1 METPSFKEDH
11 ISQIP
16 ALQLLQK
23 LGYTYLSPE
32 EADQLRGGKTSNAL
46 LEDILRSQL
55 KILNSAKQISSTR
68 TTYISD
74 SNIENGIRALKDIPM
89 NEGYIAACET
99 AYNLLTLGKAFEQ
112 SIDGDKKSFTLQYI
126 DWKNLENNVFHVTE
140 EYSVMRSTS
149 KDHFR
154 PDLVLFVNGIP
165 LCIIECK
172 RPDIKDPIH
181 EAISQHIRNQMED
194 GVRHLYVY
202 SQLLLSVSTLQARYG
217 TTDTKEE
224 FWALWREE
232 NSNKEKELLEELI
245 NKPLTKEQKK
255 ALFQNRSH
263 WEVELIENLEMNN
276 REVSAQDELIYYMC
290 RPERLME
297 LAKDYII
304 FEGGKYKKIARYQ
317 QFFAIH
323 KIINRIL
330 TVENGKRKGGVIW
343 HTQGSGKSLTMA
355 MLARKIYQL
364 VHNPKIVLVTDR
376 VDLDTQITDTFGK
389 VDVSVH
395 NAKTGNQLIQLLKS
409 KSDAVVTTV
418 INKFEAA
425 VNQLGNSPLD
435 SNNIF
440 VLIDEGHRTQYGTFN
455 VKMQKV
461 LPNACFLA
469 FTGTPLMKKEK
480 STAQKFG
487 GIIDA
492 YTIREAVDDKAI
504 VPIVYE
510 GRYAIQ
516 DVNQKALDRGFESVA
531 EPLSDYEKA
540 DLKKKYSR
548 ANLIS
553 KTEQRIDEIAR
564 DISDHFSQNWGEDK
578 TGEKS
583 GFKGMVVT
591 PDKATAVKYKKAFD
605 LIGKV
610 TTEVIMSPPDDRE
623 GNEDVHDEPSD
634 EVVAFWKKM
643 ELKYGKDF
651 EKGLINQFKKT
662 DYPDLVIV
670 VDKLLTGFDEPR
682 VIVMYVCRKL
692 KEHTLLQAIARV
704 NRIAQGKDYG
714 FIIDYEG
721 IIGELDEALNTY
733 SNLADFEQ
741 ADMQSLF
748 TDINDEIK
756 NLPQL
761 HSVLNDVFKT
771 IPNKLDLVSY
781 ANRLADEAIRAEFYQ
796 KFSDFARCLKLAFS
810 SLEFETTTPEELKKL
825 YKSHL
830 RFYTDLRNAVIN
842 TYSDK
847 IDFKKYEKQLQK
859 LLDQHVTTEEIIRLT
874 DQVSIMDVEA
884 FEKELE
890 KVLGVRAKAETIA
903 SRTAKHITEHMD
915 EDPTFYKRL
924 SELVQQTI
932 SDLRAQRLSDLEAIK
947 KLKEYREQ
955 AISKKGDDIPKALS
969 EKDEVIPFYRLLMAS
984 SKLKPEQGVAF
995 ANEVD
1000 TIVRKYKVVD
1010 WTQKLDVV
1018 RKINFYI
1025 GEYLI
1030 DELKLPIP
1038 DAEGIAEKAV
1048 SIAKIRYKV

>member
-32 EADQLRGGKTSNAL
+32 EADHLRGGKTSNAL
-46 LEDILRSQL
+46 LEDILRGQL

-140 EYSVMRSTS
+140 EFSVMRSTS

-232 NSNKEKELLEELI
+232 NSNKDKELLEELI

-255 ALFQNRSH
+255 ILFQNRSH
-263 WEVELIENLEMNN
+263 WEVELFENLEMKN
-276 REVSAQDELIYYMC
+276 REVSVQDELIYYLC

-330 TVENGKRKGGVIW
+330 TIENGKRKGGVIW

-364 VHNPKIVLVTDR
+364 VRNPKIVLVTDR

-389 VDVSVH
+389 VDVPVH

-425 VNQLGNSPLD
+425 VNQLGNSPLE

-531 EPLSDYEKA
+531 EPLSDYERA

-564 DISDHFSQNWGEDK
+564 DISDHFSQNWGEDR

-634 EVVAFWKKM
+634 EVVVFWKKM

-682 VIVMYVCRKL
+682 VIAMYVCRKL

-714 FIIDYEG
+714 FIIDYDG

-733 SNLADFEQ
+733 SNLTDFEQ

-781 ANRLADEAIRAEFYQ
+781 ANRLADEAIRVEFYQ
-796 KFSDFARCLKLAFS
+796 KFSDFARCLKIAFS
-810 SLEFETTTPEELKKL
+810 SLEFEITTPEELKKL

-947 KLKEYREQ
+947 KLIEYREQ

-969 EKDEVIPFYRLLMAS
+969 ERDEVIPFYRLLMAS

-1030 DELKLPIP
+1030 DELKMPIP

-1048 SIAKIRYKV
+1048 SIAKIRYRV

>member
-1 METPSFKEDH
+1 MQTPSFKEDH
-11 ISQIP
+11 ISQLP

-23 LGYTYLSPE
+23 LGYTYLAPE

-46 LEDILRSQL
+46 LDDILRNQL
-55 KILNSAKQISSTR
+55 KLLNSAKQISATR

-74 SNIENGIRALKDIPM
+74 ANIENGIRALKDIPM

-99 AYNLLTLGKAFEQ
+99 AYQLLTLGKAFEQ

-126 DWKNLENNVFHVTE
+126 DWKNVHNNVFHVTE
-140 EYSVMRSTS
+140 KFSVMRSTS

-172 RPDIKDPIH
+172 RPDLKDPIH

-194 GVRHLYVY
+194 GIRQLYVY

-232 NSNKEKELLEELI
+232 NAPRAKELLKALI
-245 NKPLTKEQKK
+245 HKPLPKEQQK
-255 ALFQNRSH
+255 ALLQQRSP
-263 WEVELIENLEMNN
+263 WEVNRIENLELN
-276 REVSAQDELIYYMC
+276 REVSVQDELIYYMC
-290 RPERLME
+290 RPERLLE

-317 QFFAIH
+317 QYFTIH
-323 KIINRIL
+323 KIISRIL
-330 TVENGKRKGGVIW
+330 TLHEGKRKGGVIW

-364 VHNPKIVLVTDR
+364 VQNPKIVLVTDR

-389 VDVSVH
+389 VDVPVQ

-425 VNQLGNSPLD
+425 VNQLGNSPLE

-492 YTIREAVDDKAI
+492 YTIREAVEDKAI

-516 DVNQKALDRGFESVA
+516 EVNQKALDRGFDSVA
-531 EPLSDYEKA
+531 EPLSVYEKA

-564 DISDHFSQNWGEDK
+564 NISDHFTQNWGEDK
-578 TGEKS
+578 TGDKS

-651 EKGLINQFKKT
+651 ENGLINQFKKT

-670 VDKLLTGFDEPR
+670 IDKLLTGFDEPR

-714 FIIDYEG
+714 FIVDYEG

-741 ADMQSLF
+741 ADMDNLF
-748 TDINDEIK
+748 TNINEEIR

-761 HSVLNDVFKT
+761 HSDLNEIFKT

-796 KFSDFARCLKLAFS
+796 KFSDFARCLKLAFAS
-810 SLEFETTTPEELKKL
+810 FEFETTTSEELKNL

-924 SELVQQTI
+924 SELIQQTI

-955 AISKKGDDIPKALS
+955 AISKKGDDIPVVLS
-969 EKDEVIPFYRLLMAS
+969 ARDEVIPFYRLLMAS
-984 SKLKPEQGVAF
+984 ADLRPEQGVAF
-995 ANEVD
+995 ALEVD
-1000 TIVRKYKVVD
+1000 TIVQKFKVVD
-1010 WTQKLDVV
+1010 WTLKLDVV

-1030 DELKLPIP
+1030 DELKMPIP
-1038 DAEGIAEKAV
+1038 VAEEIAEKAV
-1048 SIAKIRYKV
+1048 GIAKIRYKV

>member
-1 METPSFKEDH
+1 METPSFKEDL

-16 ALQLLQK
+16 ALQLLVK
-23 LGYTYLSPE
+23 LGYTYLPPA
-32 EADQLRGGKTSNAL
+32 EADRLRQGKTSNAL
-46 LEDILRSQL
+46 LEDVLRSQL
-55 KILNSAKQISSTR
+55 KILNSAKQISATR

-74 SNIENGIRALKDIPM
+74 ANIENGIRALKDLPM
-89 NEGYIAACET
+89 NEGFIAASQT
-99 AYNLLTLGKAFEQ
+99 AYDLLTLGKAFEQ

-126 DWKNLENNVFHVTE
+126 DWKNIDNNVFHVTE

-172 RPDIKDPIH
+172 RPDIKEPIH

-194 GVRHLYVY
+194 GIRHLYLY

-224 FWALWREE
+224 FWAAWREE
-232 NSNKEKELLEELI
+232 NADHERNMLFDIINEPLDQEKKRIILQDRE
-245 NKPLTKEQKK
+245 K
-255 ALFQNRSH
+255 
-263 WEVELIENLEMNN
+263 WEVDLIENVDRER
-276 REVSAQDELIYYMC
+276 REVSAQDELIYYLC

-317 QFFAIH
+317 QYFAIH
-323 KIINRIL
+323 KIIDRIQHI
-330 TVENGKRKGGVIW
+330 ENGKRKGGVIW

-355 MLARKIYQL
+355 MLARKIYQ
-364 VHNPKIVLVTDR
+364 VVRNPKIVLVTDR

-389 VDVSVH
+389 VDVPVH
-395 NAKTGNQLIQLLKS
+395 NARTGNQLIQLLQS
-409 KSDAVVTTV
+409 KSDAVITTI

-425 VNQLGNSPLD
+425 VNQLGNSPLE
-435 SNNIF
+435 SPNIF

-492 YTIREAVDDKAI
+492 YTIKEAVDDKAI
-504 VPIVYE
+504 VPIIYE
-510 GRYAIQ
+510 GRYAVQ
-516 DVNQKALDRGFESVA
+516 DVNQKALDRGFDSVA
-531 EPLSDYEKA
+531 EPLNEYEKA

-548 ANLIS
+548 ANLIG
-553 KTEQRIDEIAR
+553 KTEQKIDEIAR
-564 DISDHFSQNWGEDK
+564 DISDHFYQNWGEDK

-623 GNEDVHDEPSD
+623 GNEDVHDEPTD
-634 EVVAFWKKM
+634 EVVSFWKKM
-643 ELKYGKDF
+643 EAKYGKDF

-670 VDKLLTGFDEPR
+670 IDKLLTGFDEPR
-682 VIVMYVCRKL
+682 VTVMYVCRKL

-704 NRIAQGKDYG
+704 NRIAPGKDFG

-721 IIGELDEALNTY
+721 IIGELDVALNAY
-733 SNLADFEQ
+733 SNLEDFDQ
-741 ADMQSLF
+741 ADVQNMMSN
-748 TDINDEIK
+748 IADEIRY
-756 NLPQL
+756 LPQK
-761 HSVLNDVFKT
+761 HSELNDIFKSVK
-771 IPNKLDLVSY
+771 NKLDLVSY
-781 ANRLADEAIRAEFYQ
+781 SNTLADEAKRVEFYQ
-796 KFSDFARCLKLAFS
+796 RFSAFACCLRIALS
-810 SLEFETTTPEELKKL
+810 SIEFENNTPESLKKL
-825 YKSHL
+825 YKDHL

-859 LLDQHVTTEEIIRLT
+859 LLDQHVTTEEVIRLT
-874 DQVSIMDVEA
+874 DQVSIMDTEA

-890 KVLGVRAKAETIA
+890 KVVGTRAKAETIA
-903 SRTAKHITEHMD
+903 SRTAKHINEHMD
-915 EDPTFYKRL
+915 EDPVFYKRL

-932 SDLRAQRLSDLEAIK
+932 SDLRAQRLSELEALK
-947 KLKEYREQ
+947 RLKEYRDQ
-955 AISKKGDDIPKALS
+955 ALTKKGDDIPPALS
-969 EKDEVIPFYRLLMAS
+969 NREEAIPFYRLLVS
-984 SKLKPEQGVAF
+984 STELKPDQGVSF
-995 ANEVD
+995 ANEVES
-1000 TIVRKYKVVD
+1000 IVTKYKIVD

-1030 DELKLPIP
+1030 DEFHLPIP
-1038 DAEGIAEKAV
+1038 QAEEIAEKAV
-1048 SIAKIRYKV
+1048 SIAKIRYK

>member
-1 METPSFKEDH
+1 METPSFKEDL

-16 ALQLLQK
+16 ALQLLVK
-23 LGYTYLSPE
+23 LGCTYLPPAE
-32 EADQLRGGKTSNAL
+32 VDRLRQGKTSNAL
-46 LEDILRSQL
+46 LEEVLRSQL
-55 KILNSAKQISSTR
+55 KILNSAKQISATR

-74 SNIENGIRALKDIPM
+74 ANIENGIRALKDLPM
-89 NEGYIAACET
+89 NEGFIAASQT
-99 AYNLLTLGKAFEQ
+99 AYDLLTLGKAFEQ

-126 DWKNLENNVFHVTE
+126 DWKNIDNNVFHVTE

-172 RPDIKDPIH
+172 RPDIKEPIH

-194 GVRHLYVY
+194 GIRHLYIY

-224 FWALWREE
+224 FWAAWREE
-232 NSNKEKELLEELI
+232 NADHERNKLFDIINEPLDQEKKRIILQDRE
-245 NKPLTKEQKK
+245 KWQ
-255 ALFQNRSH
+255 
-263 WEVELIENLEMNN
+263 VDLIENVDRER
-276 REVSAQDELIYYMC
+276 REVSAQDELIYYLC

-304 FEGGKYKKIARYQ
+304 FEGGKYKKVARYQ
-317 QFFAIH
+317 QYFAIH
-323 KIINRIL
+323 KIINRIQQI
-330 TVENGKRKGGVIW
+330 ENGKRRGGVIW

-355 MLARKIYQL
+355 MLARKIYQ
-364 VHNPKIVLVTDR
+364 VVRNPKIVLVTDR

-389 VDVSVH
+389 VDVPVH
-395 NAKTGNQLIQLLKS
+395 NARTGNQLIQLLQS
-409 KSDAVVTTV
+409 KSDAVITTI

-425 VNQLGNSPLD
+425 VNQLGNSPLE
-435 SNNIF
+435 SPNIF

-492 YTIREAVDDKAI
+492 YTIKEAVDDKAI
-504 VPIVYE
+504 VPIIYE
-510 GRYAIQ
+510 GRYAVQ
-516 DVNQKALDRGFESVA
+516 DVNQKALDRGFDSVA
-531 EPLSDYEKA
+531 EPLNEYEKA

-548 ANLIS
+548 ANLIG
-553 KTEQRIDEIAR
+553 KTEQKIDEIAR
-564 DISDHFSQNWGEDK
+564 DISDHFYQNWGEDK

-623 GNEDVHDEPSD
+623 GNEDVHDEPAD

-643 ELKYGKDF
+643 EAKYGKDF

-670 VDKLLTGFDEPR
+670 IDKLLTGFDEPR

-692 KEHTLLQAIARV
+692 IEHTLLQAIARV
-704 NRIAQGKDYG
+704 NRITPGKDFG

-721 IIGELDEALNTY
+721 IIGELDVALNTY
-733 SNLADFEQ
+733 SNLEEFDQ
-741 ADMQSLF
+741 ADVQNMMSN
-748 TDINDEIK
+748 IADEIK
-756 NLPQL
+756 DLPQR
-761 HSVLNDVFKT
+761 HSELNDIFK
-771 IPNKLDLVSY
+771 PVKNKLDLVSY
-781 ANRLADEAIRAEFYQ
+781 SNTLADEAKRVEFYQ
-796 KFSDFARCLKLAFS
+796 RFSAFARCLRIALS
-810 SLEFETTTPEELKKL
+810 SIEFENNTPETLKSL

-859 LLDQHVTTEEIIRLT
+859 LLDQHVTTEEVIRLT
-874 DQVSIMDVEA
+874 DQVSIMDTEA

-890 KVLGVRAKAETIA
+890 KVVGTRAKAETIA
-903 SRTAKHITEHMD
+903 SRTSKHINEHMD
-915 EDPTFYKRL
+915 EDPVFYKRL

-932 SDLRAQRLSDLEAIK
+932 SDLRAQRLSELEALK
-947 KLKEYREQ
+947 RLKEYRDQ
-955 AISKKGDDIPKALS
+955 ALTKKGDDIPPALLNREES
-969 EKDEVIPFYRLLMAS
+969 IPFYRLLVS
-984 SKLKPEQGVAF
+984 STDLKSDQGVAF
-995 ANEVD
+995 ANEVES
-1000 TIVRKYKVVD
+1000 IVSKYKVVD

-1030 DELKLPIP
+1030 DEFKMPIP
-1038 DAEGIAEKAV
+1038 QAEEIAEKAV
-1048 SIAKIRYKV
+1048 GIAKIRYK

>member
-16 ALQLLQK
+16 ALQLLMK
-23 LGYTYLSPE
+23 LGYTYFPPS
-32 EADQLRGGKTSNAL
+32 EADRLRQHKTSNPL
-46 LEDILRSQL
+46 LEEILREQL
-55 KILNSAKQISSTR
+55 KKLNSAKQISATR
-68 TTYISD
+68 ATYIGD
-74 SNIENGIRALKDIPM
+74 GNIENGIRALKDLPM
-89 NEGYIAACET
+89 NEGFIAASQT
-99 AYNLLTLGKAFEQ
+99 AYDLLTMGKAFEQ
-112 SIDGDKKSFTLQYI
+112 NIEGDKKSFTLQYI
-126 DWKNLENNVFHVTE
+126 DWKNIGNNVFHVTE

-154 PDLVLFVNGIP
+154 PDLVLFINGIP

-172 RPDIKDPIH
+172 RPDIKNPIH
-181 EAISQHIRNQMED
+181 EAISQHVRNQMED
-194 GVRHLYVY
+194 GIRHLYLY

-224 FWALWREE
+224 FWATWREE
-232 NSNKEKELLEELI
+232 NADRERDKIYEIINAPLNNEKKRILLQDRDE
-245 NKPLTKEQKK
+245 
-255 ALFQNRSH
+255 
-263 WEVELIENLEMNN
+263 WEVELIEAVDSQE
-276 REVSAQDELIYYMC
+276 REVSAQDELIYYLC
-290 RPERLME
+290 RPERLLE

-317 QFFAIH
+317 QYFAIH
-323 KIINRIL
+323 KILDRIQV
-330 TVENGKRKGGVIW
+330 VENGKRKGGVVW

-355 MLARKIYQL
+355 MLARKIYE
-364 VHNPKIVLVTDR
+364 VVRNPKIVLVTDR

-389 VDVSVH
+389 VDVPVH
-395 NAKTGNQLIQLLKS
+395 NARTGNQLIQLLQS
-409 KSDAVVTTV
+409 KSDAVITTI

-425 VNQLGNSPLD
+425 VNQLGNTPLD
-435 SNNIF
+435 SANIF

-492 YTIREAVDDKAI
+492 YTIKEAVEDKAI
-504 VPIVYE
+504 VPILYE
-510 GRYAIQ
+510 GRYAVQ
-516 DVNQKALDRGFESVA
+516 DVNQKALDRGFDSVS
-531 EPLSDYEKA
+531 EPLNEYGKA
-540 DLKKKYSR
+540 DLKRKYSR
-548 ANLIS
+548 ANLIA

-564 DISDHFSQNWGEDK
+564 DISDHFYQNWGEDK
-578 TGEKS
+578 SGEKS

-591 PDKATAVKYKKAFD
+591 PDKAAAIKYKKAFD

-623 GNEDVHDEPSD
+623 GNEDIHDEPAD
-634 EVVAFWKKM
+634 EVVSFWKKM
-643 ELKYGKDF
+643 EAKYGKDF

-682 VIVMYVCRKL
+682 VTVMYVCRKL

-704 NRIAQGKDYG
+704 NRIAPGKDFG

-721 IIGELDEALNTY
+721 IIGQLDDALNVY
-733 SNLADFEQ
+733 SNLAEFDQ
-741 ADMQSLF
+741 TDVQNMM
-748 TDINDEIK
+748 TDIADEIK
-756 NLPQL
+756 NVPQQ
-761 HSVLNDVFKT
+761 HSELNDIFKAVK
-771 IPNKLDLVSY
+771 NKLDLVSY
-781 ANRLADEAIRAEFYQ
+781 SVILADEAKRVEFYQ
-796 KFSDFARCLKLAFS
+796 KFSAFARSLRLAFS
-810 SLEFETTTPEELKKL
+810 SLEFENNTPEPLKNL
-825 YKSHL
+825 YKVHL

-842 TYSDK
+842 TYTDK
-847 IDFKKYEKQLQK
+847 IDFKKYERQLQK

-874 DQVSIMDVEA
+874 EQVSIMDTEA

-890 KVLGVRAKAETIA
+890 KVVGSRAKAETIA

-915 EDPTFYKRL
+915 EDPVFYKRL

-932 SDLRAQRLSDLEAIK
+932 SDLRAQRLSDVEAIRR
-947 KLKEYREQ
+947 LKEFREQ
-955 AISKKGDDIPKALS
+955 AITKKGDDIPSVLS
-969 EKDEVIPFYRLLMAS
+969 NRNEAIPLYRLLIS
-984 SKLKPEQGVAF
+984 STDLKPEQGVAF
-995 ANEVD
+995 ANEVES
-1000 TIVRKYKVVD
+1000 IVATYKVVD

-1018 RKINFYI
+1018 RKINFFI

-1030 DELKLPIP
+1030 DELKMPIP
-1038 DAEGIAEKAV
+1038 KAEEIAQQAV
-1048 SIAKIRYKV
+1048 AIAKISYK

>member
-16 ALQLLQK
+16 ALQLLQQ
-23 LGYTYLSPE
+23 LGYTYLPPA
-32 EADQLRGGKTSNAL
+32 EADRLRSGKTSNAL
-46 LEDILRSQL
+46 LEDILRNQL
-55 KILNSAKQISSTR
+55 KLINSAKQISSTR

-74 SNIENGIRALKDIPM
+74 INIENGIRTLKDLPM

-99 AYNLLTLGKAFEQ
+99 AYNLLILGKALEQ

-126 DWKNLENNVFHVTE
+126 DWKNIENNVFHVTE

-154 PDLVLFVNGIP
+154 PDLVLFINGIP

-172 RPDIKDPIH
+172 RPDIKDSLN

-202 SQLLLSVSTLQARYG
+202 SQLLLSVATLQAKYG

-224 FWALWREE
+224 FWATWREK
-232 NSNKEKELLEELI
+232 NADQKREELETLI
-245 NKPLTKEQKK
+245 NTPISKEQKK
-255 ALFQNRSH
+255 ILFQGRAT
-263 WEVELIENLEMNN
+263 WEVEFIENLEKKN
-276 REVSAQDELIYYMC
+276 REVSVQDELIYYLC

-297 LAKDYII
+297 LTKDYII
-304 FEGGKYKKIARYQ
+304 FEGGKFKKIARYQ
-317 QFFAIH
+317 QYFAIH
-323 KIINRIL
+323 KIIDRML
-330 TVENGKRKGGVIW
+330 TIENGKRKGGVIW

-355 MLARKIYQL
+355 MLARKIYQI
-364 VHNPKIVLVTDR
+364 VRNPKIVLVTDR

-389 VDVSVH
+389 VDVPVH

-425 VNQLGNSPLD
+425 VNQLGSSPLE

-487 GIIDA
+487 GIIDS

-510 GRYAIQ
+510 GRYAVQ
-516 DVNQKALDRGFESVA
+516 EVNQKALDRGFDSVA
-531 EPLSDYEKA
+531 EPLSSYEKA

-564 DISDHFSQNWGEDK
+564 DISDHFFQNWGEDK

-623 GNEDVHDEPSD
+623 GNEDVHDEPAD

-643 ELKYGKDF
+643 ELKYGREF
-651 EKGLINQFKKT
+651 EKSLINQFKKT

-670 VDKLLTGFDEPR
+670 IDKLLTGFDEPR

-692 KEHTLLQAIARV
+692 REHALLQAIARV
-704 NRIAQGKDYG
+704 NRVAPGKDFG

-721 IIGELDEALNTY
+721 IIGELDAALNTY
-733 SNLADFEQ
+733 SSLAEFEQ
-741 ADMQSLF
+741 ADIENTF
-748 TDINDEIK
+748 ININEEIGK
-756 NLPQL
+756 LPQL

-781 ANRLADEAIRAEFYQ
+781 SNRLSDEALRVEFYQ
-796 KFSDFARCLKLAFS
+796 KYAAFARCLKLAFS
-810 SLEFETTTPEELKKL
+810 SLEFENNTPEKLKKL
-825 YKSHL
+825 YKDHL
-830 RFYTDLRNAVIN
+830 RFFTDLRNAVVN

-847 IDFKKYEKQLQK
+847 IHFKKYEKQLQK
-859 LLDQHVTTEEIIRLT
+859 LLDQHVTTEEVIRLT
-874 DQVSIMDVEA
+874 DQVSIMDAEA

-890 KVLGVRAKAETIA
+890 KVVGTRAKAETIA
-903 SRTAKHITEHMD
+903 SRTSKHITEHMD
-915 EDPTFYKRL
+915 EDPIFYKKL

-932 SDLRAQRLSDLEAIK
+932 SDLRAQRLSELEAIR

-955 AISKKGDDIPKALS
+955 AISKRGDDIPKDLNEIESA
-969 EKDEVIPFYRLLMAS
+969 IPFYRLIMAS
-984 SKLKPEQGVAF
+984 TKLKSDQGIEF
-995 ANEVD
+995 ATEVD
-1000 TIVRKYKVVD
+1000 SIVKKFKVVD

-1030 DELKLPIP
+1030 DVLKMPIP
-1038 DAEGIAEKAV
+1038 EAEAVAEKCV
-1048 SIAKIRYKV
+1048 GIAKIRYKA